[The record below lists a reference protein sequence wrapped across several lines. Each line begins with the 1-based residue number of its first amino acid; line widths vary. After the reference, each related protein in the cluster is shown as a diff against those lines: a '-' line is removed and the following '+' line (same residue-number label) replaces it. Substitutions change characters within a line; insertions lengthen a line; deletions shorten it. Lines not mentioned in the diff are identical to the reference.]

1 MTGGMPP
8 TLRAGDRVALVAP
21 SGPVEPRRLDRGAD
35 LLRSLGL
42 DVVVGAHAYD
52 RNGYLAGTDA
62 DRAGDLQRAWCDPS
76 VRGVACARGG
86 YGATRLLSLLDWP
99 ALAAAGPK
107 LLHGSSDITAL
118 HAAFAARL
126 GVRTWFGPMPAS
138 LVLAEGEPEPVSWT
152 ALRGAWL
159 DGEVP
164 PLPGT
169 HRLAPGVAD
178 GPLVGG
184 NLSLLAAALGT
195 PYAGPTAAGAIVL
208 LEDVCE
214 APYRVDRMLTQLLD
228 AGWFDG
234 VAGIALG
241 SWLDCGRPGGVLADR
256 LGPLGV
262 PVLAGLDVGHDV
274 PQRTVPLGARAHLDA
289 DALCLSFPPA
299 R

>member
-8 TLRAGDRVALVAP
+8 TMQPGDRVALVAP
-21 SGPVEPRRLDRGAD
+21 SGPIERHRLDRGAE

-52 RNGYLAGTDA
+52 RSGYLAGTDA
-62 DRAGDLQRAWCDPS
+62 DRAADLQQAWCDPA
-76 VRGVACARGG
+76 VRGVVCARGG

-118 HAAFAARL
+118 HAAFAGRL

-138 LVLAEGEPEPVSWT
+138 VVLADGDPDAVSWE
-152 ALRGAWL
+152 ALRTAWFDGTVGA
-159 DGEVP
+159 
-164 PLPGT
+164 LPGT
-169 HRLAPGVAD
+169 HRLSPGVAD

-195 PYAGPTAAGAIVL
+195 PYAGPTATGAVVL
-208 LEDVCE
+208 LEDVGE

-234 VAGIALG
+234 VAGVVLG
-241 SWLDCGRPGGVLADR
+241 SWLDCGHPDAVLADR
-256 LGPLGV
+256 LGGLGV
-262 PVLAGLDVGHDV
+262 PVLAGVDVGHDL
-274 PQRTVPLGARAHLDA
+274 PQRTVPLGAHARLDA
-289 DALCLSFPPA
+289 DALCLSFPTA
-299 R
+299 A

>member
-1 MTGGMPP
+1 MASSGTPP

-21 SGPVEPRRLDRGAD
+21 SGPVGRDRLDRAVV

-52 RNGYLAGTDA
+52 RSGYLAGTDA
-62 DRAGDLQRAWCDPS
+62 HRAADLQDAWCDPA
-76 VRGVACARGG
+76 VRGVVCARGG
-86 YGATRLLSLLDWP
+86 YGATRLLSRLDWT
-99 ALAAAGPK
+99 ALATADPK
-107 LLHGSSDITAL
+107 LLHGASDVTAL

-126 GVRTWFGPMPAS
+126 GTRSWFGPMPAS
-138 LVLAEGEPEPVSWT
+138 DVLTDGDPEPVSW
-152 ALRGAWL
+152 AGVRAAWFDGAV
-159 DGEVP
+159 G

-169 HRLAPGVAD
+169 RRLAPGVAD

-195 PYAGPTAAGAIVL
+195 PYAGPTAAGAVAL
-208 LEDVCE
+208 LEDVAE

-234 VAGIALG
+234 VAGVALG
-241 SWLDCGRPGGVLADR
+241 SWPGCGHPEAVLADR
-256 LGPLGV
+256 LGSLGV
-262 PVLAGLDVGHDV
+262 PVLAGLDVGHDR

-289 DALCLSFPPA
+289 DALCLSFP
-299 R
+299 

>member
-1 MTGGMPP
+1 MTGGLPP
-8 TLRAGDRVALVAP
+8 TLRPGDRVALVSP
-21 SGPVEPRRLDRGAD
+21 SGPVERDRLDRGVE
-35 LLRSLGL
+35 LVRSLDL

-52 RNGYLAGTDA
+52 RDGYLAGTDA
-62 DRAGDLQRAWCDPS
+62 DRAADLQRAWCDPT
-76 VRGVACARGG
+76 VHGVVCARGG
-86 YGATRLLSLLDWP
+86 YGATRVLSRLDWP
-99 ALAAAGPK
+99 ALAAAGAK

-126 GVRTWFGPMPAS
+126 GARTWFGPMPAS
-138 LVLAEGEPEPVSWT
+138 AVLADGNPEPVSWD
-152 ALRGAWL
+152 ALRAAWL
-159 DGEVP
+159 DGVVD

-169 HRLAPGVAD
+169 HRLAPGVAE
-178 GPLVGG
+178 GTLVGG

-208 LEDVCE
+208 LEDVAE

-228 AGWFDG
+228 AGWFDR

-241 SWLDCGRPGGVLADR
+241 SWLDCGHPDAVLADR
-256 LGPLGV
+256 LGSLGV
-262 PVLAGLDVGHDV
+262 PVLAGLDVGHDR

-289 DALCLSFPPA
+289 DALCLSFPSG